1 MPPPWLLDQATGG
14 WLRRCVPG
22 LGRAGSAWRAQVF
35 ALDMALLSECTQPDE
50 KFVDDAAEL
59 ASHDQPVEHGGD
71 RVRWC
76 VERLDQHVGPFA
88 CGRGEMSGEAVVGE
102 HLVEP
107 EGVVHDQERR
117 ASLGHR
123 LDAPLD
129 HGSFLPVH
137 GHRAGARHAQA
148 SVVAA
153 VFVDDGVNDRRPVG
167 QLCVVHEQPMVAWC
181 RNEPSADGAGAR
193 SGATTGAG
201 GFDLYRPRRPATYAL
216 FAVSVALATVTLTF
230 WWVDSGEFV
239 SSFTNG
245 GREFTSY
252 PSNVYSGAVR
262 RVFAYALG
270 FAFVAYYPALALQ
283 GRPDPLGG
291 PAWLG

>member
-1 MPPPWLLDQATGG
+1 VWQLLAVD
-14 WLRRCVPG
+14 
-22 LGRAGSAWRAQVF
+22 LGRAGYAALTRF
-35 ALDMALLSECTQPDE
+35 AA
-50 KFVDDAAEL
+50 
-59 ASHDQPVEHGGD
+59 PV
-71 RVRWC
+71 
-76 VERLDQHVGPFA
+76 
-88 CGRGEMSGEAVVGE
+88 VVGA
-102 HLVEP
+102 L
-107 EGVVHDQERR
+107 
-117 ASLGHR
+117 A
-123 LDAPLD
+123 
-129 HGSFLPVH
+129 
-137 GHRAGARHAQA
+137 
-148 SVVAA
+148 
-153 VFVDDGVNDRRPVG
+153 
-167 QLCVVHEQPMVAWC
+167 
-181 RNEPSADGAGAR
+181 
-193 SGATTGAG
+193 
-201 GFDLYRPRRPATYAL
+201 FDLYRPRRPATYAL